1 MSRPDQDAVRSAPPS
16 RRLVAGLAVAVAS
29 TAFLFDL
36 AMPIGVG
43 AGVFYTLLILLT
55 LRVPGDRPTWLAAAG
70 VTLLTLIGLLLDLG
84 DEGQMRWKG
93 YVNRGAAIVTF
104 WAMAWL
110 AVAYKRG
117 RERRGL
123 EQTVS
128 LRAEQLASLG
138 EMAAGIAH
146 ELGTPLGALQGRLEL
161 LDQTLAAGRGDPE
174 QVRET
179 VRILTALGDRM
190 TRTLRAV
197 RNLARDASADPFL
210 EVPVERIVREAL
222 AVLEERLEKAGI
234 EVRVEPFDPELR
246 LRCRETQIGQ
256 VLLNLIANAADAVHD
271 QRERW
276 IRIEVASGHDRV
288 TLTVVDSGPG
298 IPEKIRAD
306 ILLPFFT
313 TKPAGQGTGLGLS
326 VSRAF
331 VEAHAGTLALDPG
344 SPHTRFVVSLPMQR

>member
-1 MSRPDQDAVRSAPPS
+1 MSRADPDAVRPAPPS
-16 RRLVAGLAVAVAS
+16 PLLFAGLALAVAS
-29 TAFLFDL
+29 AAFLFDL

-55 LRVPGDRPTWLAAAG
+55 VRVAGDRPTWLAAAG
-70 VTLLTLIGLLLDLG
+70 VTLLTLIGLALDLG
-84 DEGQMRWKG
+84 DESQVRWKG
-93 YVNRGAAIVTF
+93 YANRGAAIVTF

-117 RERRGL
+117 RDRRGL
-123 EQTVS
+123 EQTLS

-161 LDQTLAAGRGDPE
+161 LDQTLAAGRSDPE
-174 QVRET
+174 EVRKT
-179 VRILTALGDRM
+179 VRILSALGDRM

-210 EVPVERIVREAL
+210 EVPVERIVRDAL
-222 AVLEERLEKAGI
+222 AVLEERLEKTGV
-234 EVRVEPFDPELR
+234 EVRVEPFDPELHVT
-246 LRCRETQIGQ
+246 CRETQIGQ
-256 VLLNLIANAADAVHD
+256 VLLNLIANAADAVQD
-271 QRERW
+271 RRERW
-276 IRIEVASGHDRV
+276 IRIEVARSHDHV
-288 TLTVVDSGPG
+288 TIAVSDSGPG

-306 ILLPFFT
+306 ILQPFFT

-344 SPHTRFVVSLPMQR
+344 SHRTRFVVSLPIRR